1 MEKNYNYLLKY
12 IIIGDASVGKS
23 NLLMKFTQNK
33 FTENYQAT
41 IGVEFGAKNLIINK
55 KIYRIQIW
63 DTAGQENFRSIT
75 RSYYKNSV
83 CAMVVYDITSRK
95 SFDNVMNWI
104 EEIQN
109 NSSKTILIVL
119 VGNKIDLK
127 DNRDVS
133 FEEGKELANK
143 NGIIFMETSAKTGE
157 GVEEI
162 FKKTVQEISNK
173 IGDNYFNLDSENCG
187 ISKGD
192 KEGNELDDNKNKSN
206 KYEVKLG
213 FEPENKKGKKGCC

>member
-1 MEKNYNYLLKY
+1 MAKNYNYLLKY

-23 NLLMKFTQNK
+23 NLLMKFTENK
-33 FTENYQAT
+33 FNESYQAT
-41 IGVEFGAKNLIINK
+41 IGVEFGAKNLDINK
-55 KIYRIQIW
+55 KTYRIQIW
-63 DTAGQENFRSIT
+63 DTAGQENFHSIT

-95 SFDNVMNWI
+95 SFDNVLNWI
-104 EEIQN
+104 EEVQN

-127 DNRDVS
+127 ENRDIS
-133 FEEGKELANK
+133 FDEGKELANR

-162 FKKTVQEISNK
+162 FKKTVQEISRK
-173 IGDNYFNLDSENCG
+173 IEDNYFNLDSENCG

-192 KEGNELDDNKNKSN
+192 KERNELDNKNKSN

-213 FEPENKKGKKGCC
+213 FEPDKKKKKKGCC

>member
-1 MEKNYNYLLKY
+1 MAKNYNYLLKY

-23 NLLMKFTQNK
+23 NLLMKFTENK
-33 FTENYQAT
+33 FNESYQAT
-41 IGVEFGAKNLIINK
+41 IGVEFGAKNLDINK
-55 KIYRIQIW
+55 KTYRIQIW
-63 DTAGQENFRSIT
+63 DTAGQENFHSIT

-127 DNRDVS
+127 ENRDIS
-133 FEEGKELANK
+133 FDEGKELANR

-162 FKKTVQEISNK
+162 FKKTVQEISRK
-173 IGDNYFNLDSENCG
+173 IEDNYFNLDSENCG

-192 KEGNELDDNKNKSN
+192 KERNELDNKNKSN

-213 FEPENKKGKKGCC
+213 FEPDNTKKKKGCC

>member
-1 MEKNYNYLLKY
+1 MAKNYNYLLKY

-33 FTENYQAT
+33 FNESYQAT
-41 IGVEFGAKNLIINK
+41 IGVEFGAKNLDINK
-55 KIYRIQIW
+55 KTYRIQIW
-63 DTAGQENFRSIT
+63 DTAGQENFHSIT

-95 SFDNVMNWI
+95 SFDNVLNWI
-104 EEIQN
+104 EEVQN

-127 DNRDVS
+127 ENRDIS
-133 FEEGKELANK
+133 FDEGKELANR

-162 FKKTVQEISNK
+162 FKKTVQEISRK
-173 IGDNYFNLDSENCG
+173 IEDNYFNLDSENCG
-187 ISKGD
+187 ISKDD
-192 KEGNELDDNKNKSN
+192 KERNELDNKNKSN

-213 FEPENKKGKKGCC
+213 FEPDNPKKKKGCC

>member
-55 KIYRIQIW
+55 KIYRIQMW

-206 KYEVKLG
+206 KYEVKLR

>member
-1 MEKNYNYLLKY
+1 MAKNYNYLLKY

-33 FTENYQAT
+33 FNESYQAT
-41 IGVEFGAKNLIINK
+41 IGVEFGAKNLDINK
-55 KIYRIQIW
+55 KTYRIQIW
-63 DTAGQENFRSIT
+63 DTAGQENFHSIT

-95 SFDNVMNWI
+95 SFDNVLNWI
-104 EEIQN
+104 EEVQN

-127 DNRDVS
+127 ENRDIS
-133 FEEGKELANK
+133 FDEGKELANR

-162 FKKTVQEISNK
+162 FKKTVQEISRK
-173 IGDNYFNLDSENCG
+173 IEDNYFNLDSENCG

-192 KEGNELDDNKNKSN
+192 KERNELDNKNKSN

-213 FEPENKKGKKGCC
+213 FEPDNTKKKKGCC

>member
-1 MEKNYNYLLKY
+1 MAKNYNYLLKY

-23 NLLMKFTQNK
+23 NLLMKFTENK
-33 FTENYQAT
+33 FNESYQAT
-41 IGVEFGAKNLIINK
+41 IGVEFGAKNLDINK
-55 KIYRIQIW
+55 KTYRIQIW
-63 DTAGQENFRSIT
+63 DTAGQENFHSIT

-95 SFDNVMNWI
+95 SFDNVLNWI
-104 EEIQN
+104 EEVQN

-127 DNRDVS
+127 ENRDIS
-133 FEEGKELANK
+133 FDEGKELANR

-162 FKKTVQEISNK
+162 FKKTVQEISRK
-173 IGDNYFNLDSENCG
+173 IEDNYFNLDSENCG

-192 KEGNELDDNKNKSN
+192 KERNELDNKNKSN

-213 FEPENKKGKKGCC
+213 FEPDNPKKKKGCC

>member
-1 MEKNYNYLLKY
+1 MAKNYNYLLKY

-23 NLLMKFTQNK
+23 NLLMKFTENK
-33 FTENYQAT
+33 FNESYQAT
-41 IGVEFGAKNLIINK
+41 IGVEFGAKNLDINK
-55 KIYRIQIW
+55 KTYRIQIW
-63 DTAGQENFRSIT
+63 DTAGQENFHSIT

-95 SFDNVMNWI
+95 SFDNVLNWI
-104 EEIQN
+104 EEVQN

-127 DNRDVS
+127 ENRDIS
-133 FEEGKELANK
+133 FDEGKELANR

-162 FKKTVQEISNK
+162 FKKTVQEISRK
-173 IGDNYFNLDSENCG
+173 IEDNYFNLDSENCG

-192 KEGNELDDNKNKSN
+192 KERNELDNKNKSN

-213 FEPENKKGKKGCC
+213 FEPDNTKQK